1 VLLDK
6 LLSTLSVDVEP
17 FALCHISHGWRLRL
31 PAPPVPLLHF
41 VLRGEGAV
49 GGSTEPPRPVAPS
62 WLVVVP
68 PGVTHALQSVGPI
81 AHEHRIDSAGDGSP
95 VGRLVAG
102 SPDEAT
108 LVVACGLVQVR
119 YGPSLNLFA
128 HLRGLL
134 AADLSGVP
142 PVGQAFASILAEQA
156 GLGPGSAAMTKALM
170 TQCLVHFFRA
180 IASTGSLP
188 WLDAL
193 EDSRLGRAIDRILEA
208 PSARHTV
215 DSLAAAASMS
225 RSAFAEKFTGAFGQP
240 PMALVQQVRMQHAA
254 QLLRQATTL
263 SVDEVAERTGYA
275 SRSHF
280 SAVFQ
285 RQFGTSP
292 AAFRGRRP

>member
-1 VLLDK
+1 M
-6 LLSTLSVDVEP
+6 DVEP

-49 GGSTEPPRPVAPS
+49 GGSTEPPRPFVPS
-62 WLVVVP
+62 
-68 PGVTHALQSVGPI
+68 
-81 AHEHRIDSAGDGSP
+81 
-95 VGRLVAG
+95 
-102 SPDEAT
+102 
-108 LVVACGLVQVR
+108 
-119 YGPSLNLFA
+119 
-128 HLRGLL
+128 
-134 AADLSGVP
+134 
-142 PVGQAFASILAEQA
+142 
-156 GLGPGSAAMTKALM
+156 
-170 TQCLVHFFRA
+170 VHFFRA

-240 PMALVQQVRMQHAA
+240 PMALVQQVRMRHAA
-254 QLLRQATTL
+254 HLLRQATTL